1 MIEKTTEANRDP
13 MAKESASSGT
23 FNLAAAPDDTIA
35 MSDDIVAV
43 KKSRNP
49 LRWLYDWVLSWAY
62 SRFGSSALAVLS
74 FCESSFFPIPP
85 DVLQIALSMERPK
98 RSFHY
103 ALISAVASVA
113 GAILGWVIGF
123 ALWTWLEPVF
133 VPHIISQANIDKVHL
148 AFEDWGFWALFAA
161 AFTPIPF
168 KVFTIT
174 AGMMEMKLIP
184 FIAASLIGRSA
195 RFFLVATLLYIFG
208 PTVKTWID
216 RWFGILTFAFLVLII
231 AGFYSIKFLL

>member
-1 MIEKTTEANRDP
+1 
-13 MAKESASSGT
+13 
-23 FNLAAAPDDTIA
+23 
-35 MSDDIVAV
+35 MSDKTPEAQSNPIAQKGALCDTSDRNAASCEEIAV
-43 KKSRNP
+43 KKTRNP
-49 LRWLYDWVLSWAY
+49 LRWLYDWVLSWAH
-62 SRFGSSALAVLS
+62 SRFGTAALAVLS

-103 ALISAVASVA
+103 ALVSAVASVV

-133 VPHIISQANIDKVHL
+133 VPHIISQANIDQVHL
-148 AFEDWGFWALFAA
+148 AFEEYGFWALFAA

-174 AGMMEMKLIP
+174 AGMMQMALVP
-184 FIAASLIGRSA
+184 FVAASLVGRGA

-216 RWFGILTFAFLVLII
+216 RWFGILTFAFLALII
-231 AGFYSIKFLL
+231 VGFYSIKFLL